1 MPINRREFL
10 TVAGCVAAG
19 MLLPGAASFGV
30 PGPVKVVG
38 FDGFTVFDP
47 RPITAL
53 AEALFPGQGQALA
66 QTWRTRQFE
75 YTWLRTLMGNYV
87 DFWQVTSEALDFAA
101 RQHHVEMS
109 GEKRDRLLQSFLML
123 EAWPDAKG
131 ALLEM
136 KAAGL
141 RLAFL
146 SNFTATMLD
155 ACVKHAG
162 LDGVFEEHLST
173 DRVRAFKPDPRAYQ
187 MGVTAFGLPREQIAF
202 AAFGGWDAAGA
213 KAFGYPTFWVN
224 RLQVPLENL
233 GRAADAGGTSLQELA
248 AFILPVSV

>member
-1 MPINRREFL
+1 MPMNRREFL
-10 TVAGCVAAG
+10 TVSGSVAAG
-19 MLLPGAASFGV
+19 LMLPNPVRAEAATGIKAV
-30 PGPVKVVG
+30 A

-47 RPITAL
+47 RPIAAL
-53 AEALFPGQGQALA
+53 AESLFPGQGQALA

-87 DFWQVTSEALDFAA
+87 DFWQVTAEALDFAV
-101 RQHHVEMS
+101 RQHHLEPS
-109 GEKRDRLLQSFLML
+109 GEKRDRLLQSFLTL
-123 EAWPDAKG
+123 EPWPDAKH
-131 ALLEM
+131 ALLQM

-146 SNFTATMLD
+146 SNFTAAMLD

-162 LDGVFEEHLST
+162 LEGVFEAHLST

-187 MGVTAFGLPREQIAF
+187 MGVDVFELPRAQIAF

-224 RLQVPLENL
+224 RVQAPLENL
-233 GRAADAGGTSLQELA
+233 GAAADASGNSLHELA
-248 AFILPVSV
+248 VFVKHSA

>member
-1 MPINRREFL
+1 MPMNRREFL
-10 TVAGCVAAG
+10 TVSGSVAAG
-19 MLLPGAASFGV
+19 LMLPNPVRAEAATGIKAV
-30 PGPVKVVG
+30 A

-47 RPITAL
+47 RPIAVL
-53 AEALFPGQGQALA
+53 AESLFPGQGQALA

-75 YTWLRTLMGNYV
+75 YTWLRTLMGNYA
-87 DFWQVTSEALDFAA
+87 DFWQVTAEALDFAV
-101 RQHHVEMS
+101 RQHHLDVS
-109 GEKRDRLLQSFLML
+109 GEKRDRLLQSFLRL
-123 EAWPDAKG
+123 EPWPDAKE
-131 ALLEM
+131 ALLQM

-146 SNFTATMLD
+146 SNFTAAMLD

-162 LDGVFEEHLST
+162 LEGIFEAHLST

-187 MGVTAFGLPREQIAF
+187 MGVDAFELPRAQIAF

-224 RLQVPLENL
+224 RVQAPLENL
-233 GRAADAGGTSLQELA
+233 GAAADATGITLHELA
-248 AFILPVSV
+248 VFVKHSA